1 MKTASEQSMNIWL
14 EISACANTGTIL
26 TLDPSI
32 VREMP
37 ALSDAFSAVQMVGS
51 DKRAL
56 GWDYSSRISPEES
69 DKIKTAI
76 QFAKASEDSRSMI
89 FSADVSYC
97 NACYSLR
104 LFFEKSQ

>member
-1 MKTASEQSMNIWL
+1 MNIWL
-14 EISACANTGTIL
+14 EIGACAKTGTTV
-26 TLDPSI
+26 TLDPSV
-32 VREMP
+32 VRELP

-51 DKRAL
+51 NKRAL

-76 QFAKASEDSRSMI
+76 RFAKVSEDSRSMI

-97 NACYSLR
+97 DTCYSLR